1 MNDMWD
7 QFAGNLAFVGLAI
20 AVWSHLSIWFAR
32 QWTGYTRHA
41 FGLAAGLTAIGSIM
55 LAVEV
60 SPGVFVD
67 IRHAPLALAAM
78 FGGPVAAAIAGA
90 MVIAFR
96 LWVGG
101 AAMVDGIATVVLVA
115 AFGLG
120 VRAATRKRQPRFAD
134 IAVFASGLAVVLV
147 VALSLLPTI
156 SRINLLKL
164 AGLELIMLNSAA
176 AVLGGL
182 ILFMTRRKQLERSIL
197 EGAFSQSPDFLY
209 VKDRDSRFLAVNANM
224 ATLYHAGNP
233 AGLIGRSDFDVMPR
247 SVAEQLFIAEQEMM
261 RSGKPI
267 VDSFE
272 HIEDRFLLA
281 SKVPLRDREGRVIGL
296 AGVTRD
302 ITERTALENELR
314 ESKNLLTHAMA
325 GMSDGFAMF
334 DREGRLVFCN
344 EQYREAFPLS
354 ADIRV
359 PGALIGDI
367 IRRVAD
373 VGEWADLPRN
383 PSELWI
389 ASATAALHR
398 NKDEEVELYNG
409 DWRSIRTRL
418 TNDGTAM
425 VVVSDITST
434 KHAEAA
440 LRIAAEQL
448 KNLADTD
455 GLTGVMNRRGLDE
468 ALVREAARN
477 AREGTPLSVLM
488 IDIDWFKAYNDTYGH
503 PAGDE
508 CLREVSRCLVDCVR
522 RPADTV
528 ARYGGEEFVVLLPGT
543 DVAGAKIVAEQ
554 FARRL
559 EECGMPH
566 SGSPLGHVTAS
577 AGIATGQGRVLRT
590 ESRRLLATAD
600 AALYDAKAE
609 GRNRA
614 AVREF
619 DVASAAKLVG

>member
-1 MNDMWD
+1 MNGIWD

-20 AVWSHLSIWFAR
+20 AVWAHLSIWFSR
-32 QWTGYTRHA
+32 QWAGGMRYA
-41 FGLAAGLTAIGSIM
+41 LGLATGATAIGSVM
-55 LAVEV
+55 LAVEA

-78 FGGPVAAAIAGA
+78 FGGPVAAIIAGA
-90 MVIAFR
+90 MIIAFR
-96 LWVGG
+96 LWIGG
-101 AAMVDGIATVVLVA
+101 AAVFDGIATVVMVA
-115 AFGLG
+115 ALGLAIHA
-120 VRAATRKRQPRFAD
+120 VTRQRQPRFSD
-134 IAVFASGLAVVLV
+134 IAVLTAGLAIVLIA
-147 VALSLLPTI
+147 ALSLLPTI

-164 AGLELIMLNSAA
+164 AGLELILLNCGA

-182 ILFMTRRKQLERSIL
+182 ILFMTRRTQLERSIL

-209 VKDRDSRFLAVNANM
+209 IKDRNSRFLAVNGNM
-224 ATLYHAGNP
+224 AKLYQANGP
-233 AGLIGRSDFDVMPR
+233 AWLIGRSDFDVMPR
-247 SVAEQLFIAEQEMM
+247 PLAEQLFLAEQEMM
-261 RSGKPI
+261 RSGDPI

-272 HIEDRFLLA
+272 HIQDRFLLA

-314 ESKNLLTHAMA
+314 ESKNMLAHAMA

-334 DREGRLVFCN
+334 NRDGRLVFCN

-354 ADIRV
+354 ADVRV
-359 PGALIGDI
+359 PGAHISDI
-367 IRRVAD
+367 IRRVVE
-373 VGEWADLPRN
+373 VGERAHPPQN
-383 PSELWI
+383 PSAEWI
-389 ASATAALHR
+389 AEVAATLHC

-418 TNDGTAM
+418 TDDGTAM

-434 KHAEAA
+434 KHAETA

-448 KNLADTD
+448 KDLADTD
-455 GLTGVMNRRGLDE
+455 SLTGVMNRRGFDE
-468 ALVREAARN
+468 AFVREAARS
-477 AREGTPLSVLM
+477 AREGTALSVMM

-508 CLREVSRCLVDCVR
+508 CLRMVSRCLLDCVK

-543 DVAGAKIVAEQ
+543 DTAGAKVVAEH
-554 FARRL
+554 FAARM
-559 EECGMPH
+559 EELRMAH
-566 SGSPLGHVTAS
+566 SGSPLGRVTAS
-577 AGIATGQGRVLRT
+577 AGIATGRGQVLRT
-590 ESRRLLATAD
+590 EAHHLLATAD
-600 AALYDAKAE
+600 SALYDAKAA

-614 AVREF
+614 AVRKFEPA
-619 DVASAAKLVG
+619 DAARRAG